1 MEQYEARQDQLEIE
15 TAQRVGEIRAAAEDR
30 LKEMEEMLKAKEKL
44 LRGGGEFWHQKE
56 AEFDAQSAELNLKM
70 HQLNEEL
77 FAQKQ
82 ELAGKEKQL
91 NEFRLSL
98 EKDNS
103 VRVNEIEKLKIE
115 LTRAIME
122 YKNRK

>member
-1 MEQYEARQDQLEIE
+1 
-15 TAQRVGEIRAAAEDR
+15 
-30 LKEMEEMLKAKEKL
+30 
-44 LRGGGEFWHQKE
+44 
-56 AEFDAQSAELNLKM
+56 M